1 MSWTRYLC
9 HDFFTAQELNRMEDR
24 VRRMRSSSARSDT
37 NLRNRIDELED
48 DLGRLS
54 LLTHALAEACVRKG
68 IFNREE
74 ISSIADELD
83 LLDGRA
89 DGRLDPEAL
98 HGPNEQRST
107 SSRSPHDHLHELEKR
122 EQQTPGQFLSDL
134 EDQAGDQGNA

>member
-24 VRRMRSSSARSDT
+24 VRQMRSSSARSDT

-48 DLGRLS
+48 DIGRLS

-68 IFNREE
+68 VFNREE
-74 ISSIADELD
+74 IAAVADELD

-98 HGPNEQRST
+98 RGPGEQRSA
-107 SSRSPHDHLHELEKR
+107 SSRSPQDHLHELEKR

-134 EDQAGDQGNA
+134 EDRADDQGNA